1 MVAIGVALFILGFI
15 IVRAWGSPFP
25 GVINAADSTGGTIS
39 VVGVLL
45 VLIGLVAYGWNH
57 FI

>member
-1 MVAIGVALFILGFI
+1 MIAIGVALIILAWI
-15 IVRAWGSPFP
+15 IIRVWGSPFP
-25 GVINAADSTGGTIS
+25 GAINAADSTGGIIS